1 MVYDQETR
9 NKRGKSEPE
18 VAKKVEKLPE
28 ALVESENKDLE
39 ATPGRQL
46 KNRQERSESLSKG
59 GGGLA
64 DFSPI

>member
-1 MVYDQETR
+1 MVYGQESR
-9 NKRGKSEPE
+9 EERGKSEPE
-18 VAKKVEKLPE
+18 VIKKVERPQE
-28 ALVESENKDLE
+28 ALVESDNKDLE
-39 ATPGRQL
+39 AAPGQQL